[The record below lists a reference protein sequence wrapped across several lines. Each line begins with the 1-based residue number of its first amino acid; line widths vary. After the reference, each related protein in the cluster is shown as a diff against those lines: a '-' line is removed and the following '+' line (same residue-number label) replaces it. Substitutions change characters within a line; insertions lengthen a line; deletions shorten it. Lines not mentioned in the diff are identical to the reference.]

1 MNRKLSFALVAAVL
15 SLTSTANAQLATFD
29 DLAGCIPS
37 NTGGSLIANGYS
49 GFNWSNFYVAD
60 GPNTAVA
67 QGGAGY
73 GTGTVTQRCI
83 ALNGF
88 GSASEITL
96 GSDFTFNGGYF
107 TAAFSSSL
115 GVSITGYDASNV
127 PVFTTGLTLNTT
139 GPQLMN
145 VTWAGLRRVRFE
157 SGNGQ
162 PGSQFVFD
170 NFRFNNTVDPSIGNG
185 VVPEPATM
193 SLLATGLAG
202 MAGAGL
208 RRRRKKA

>member
-1 MNRKLSFALVAAVL
+1 MNRKFGLALVGAIFMA
-15 SLTSTANAQLATFD
+15 TSNANAQLATFD
-29 DLAGCIPS
+29 DLADCVPE
-37 NTGGSLIANGYS
+37 NTGGTFISNGYS
-49 GFNWSNFYVAD
+49 GFNWDNFAIAD

-67 QGGAGY
+67 QGGPGY
-73 GTGTVTQRCI
+73 ASGTITQRCV
-83 ALNGF
+83 ALNAF

-107 TAAFSSSL
+107 TAAFSNSL
-115 GVSITGYDASNV
+115 SVLITGYDAADI
-127 PVFTTGLTLNTT
+127 PVFTQGLVLNTA

-157 SGNGQ
+157 SGDGF

-170 NFRFNNTVDPSIGNG
+170 NFRFNNTPDPSIND

-208 RRRRKKA
+208 RRRRKNA